1 MKNTNRNVENDDKL
15 VFAEETPVVPSHDV
29 LEPWKII
36 IVDDEKAVHTLTR
49 QILEDFTFEHRRIT
63 HLDAYSGE
71 EAMQL
76 IQEHPDT
83 ALILLDVVM
92 ETDHAGLELIRYI
105 RKDLHNKFVRI
116 ILYTGQPGQAP
127 ERKVIRE
134 YDINDYRL
142 KSTLTSNELYTAVIS
157 ALRTYRDL
165 MIIEVQRENLERAME
180 EAQIAQKARFQFL
193 ANMGHELRT
202 PLHGILGFTE
212 LLLKTGVTDKQK
224 QYLERIKK
232 AGEGLCEIINNVLD
246 LTEIIEGKLTLRKSA
261 FSLRKM
267 IAETMRI
274 MAIQAQW
281 KQLQTSYQIDDD
293 VPDKLLGDAKRL
305 KQILIN
311 LIVNAIKH
319 TKSGHIALKVSRF
332 QEYPKHLLFSV
343 SDTGIGI
350 AKDKHE
356 HIFQPFELGEDVITK
371 QFAGVGLGLAISRDI
386 IEKMN
391 GTIWL
396 DSEPGQGTTF
406 YFSIEFE
413 EA

>member
-1 MKNTNRNVENDDKL
+1 MKPTDRSINSHDEI
-15 VFAEETPVVPSHDV
+15 VFADETPEESSEKV
-29 LEPWKII
+29 LEPWKLM
-36 IVDDEKAVHTLTR
+36 IVDDDEAVHDMTR
-49 QILEDFTFEHRRIT
+49 QVLEDFSFEHRGLT
-63 HLDAYSGE
+63 NLNVYSGKD
-71 EAMQL
+71 AMRL
-76 IQEHPDT
+76 IQEHPDI
-83 ALILLDVVM
+83 ALVLLDVVM
-92 ETDHAGLELIRYI
+92 ETDHAGLEVVRYI
-105 RKDLHNKFVRI
+105 REELQNTFVRI

-127 ERKVIRE
+127 ERWVIRE

-142 KSTLTSNELYTAVIS
+142 KSTLTAKELYTAITS
-157 ALRTYRDL
+157 ALRSYRDL
-165 MIIEVQRENLERAME
+165 WIIEEQRQNLEQAME

-212 LLLKTGVTDKQK
+212 ILLTTGLTEKQR

-232 AGEGLCEIINNVLD
+232 AGEGLCEIFNNVLD
-246 LTEIIEGKLTLRKSA
+246 LTEIVEGRLTLQQSP
-261 FSLRKM
+261 FSLRKT
-267 IAETMRI
+267 IAEIMRI

-281 KQLQTSYQIDDD
+281 KKLYTSYHIDDN
-293 VPDKLLGDAKRL
+293 VPDRLLGDAKRL
-305 KQILIN
+305 KQVLMN

-319 TKSGHIALKVSRF
+319 TEIGHIALKISRF
-332 QEYPKHLLFSV
+332 PEHPDHLFFAV

-356 HIFQPFELGEDVITK
+356 RIFQPFELGEDVITK
-371 QFAGVGLGLAISRDI
+371 QFAGAGLGLAISRDI
-386 IEKMN
+386 VEKMN

-396 DSEPGQGTTF
+396 DSEPDQGSTF

>member
-15 VFAEETPVVPSHDV
+15 VFAEETPEVPSHDI
-29 LEPWKII
+29 LEPWKIM

-49 QILEDFTFEHRRIT
+49 QILEDFTFEHRRIIQ
-63 HLDAYSGE
+63 LNAYSGE

-92 ETDHAGLELIRYI
+92 ETDYAGLELIRYI
-105 RKDLHNKFVRI
+105 REVLHNKFVRI

-165 MIIEVQRENLERAME
+165 MIIEEQRENLERAME

-212 LLLKTGVTDKQK
+212 LLLTTGVTDKQK
-224 QYLERIKK
+224 LYLERIKK

-267 IAETMRI
+267 IAETMKI

-293 VPDKLLGDAKRL
+293 VPDKLLGDIKRL
-305 KQILIN
+305 KQILMN

-319 TKSGHIALKVSRF
+319 TESGHIALKITRF
-332 QEYPKHLLFSV
+332 HEYPKHLLFSV